1 MNPTSQQPAQPPVAP
16 PASYPLYY
24 AYPYGYYPWYQP
36 APATLPP
43 TPAERPARPGG
54 ARRANL
60 ALSLVLAM
68 ATLGALLLAAI
79 APSLAQYAPSA
90 PAGGLTQLYS
100 MSLTSDSGDWELGN
114 GCAFEQG
121 GLHAHLAS
129 DATLC
134 AFMPSTSYDLTS
146 QGFYVATTVG
156 PAAALAGLE
165 EPCMQ
170 IATTADVYTLA
181 FNQQGSFG
189 FRRNP
194 SRTCALSGALTPLD
208 TSSWH
213 ANGITPNRIAVRYEP
228 DAQTL
233 VVYVNDQQ
241 IVAMDAALSGPVQV
255 SLGSSGGGEAVY
267 TSFALYGAGSVS

>member
-1 MNPTSQQPAQPPVAP
+1 
-16 PASYPLYY
+16 
-24 AYPYGYYPWYQP
+24 
-36 APATLPP
+36 
-43 TPAERPARPGG
+43 
-54 ARRANL
+54 
-60 ALSLVLAM
+60 
-68 ATLGALLLAAI
+68 
-79 APSLAQYAPSA
+79 
-90 PAGGLTQLYS
+90 

-146 QGFYVATTVG
+146 RGFYVATTVG
-156 PAAALAGLE
+156 PAAALA
-165 EPCMQ
+165 
-170 IATTADVYTLA
+170 
-181 FNQQGSFG
+181 QGSFG

-233 VVYVNDQQ
+233 MVYVNDQQ

-267 TSFALYGAGSVS
+267 TSFALYGAGSAS